1 MIKIYFVY
9 ELAKNGKI
17 YVSYNIIKMNYV
29 IMNDV
34 ISILH
39 LVNYRTS
46 FL

>member
-1 MIKIYFVY
+1 MNLQKM
-9 ELAKNGKI
+9 EK

-39 LVNYRTS
+39 LVDYRTS